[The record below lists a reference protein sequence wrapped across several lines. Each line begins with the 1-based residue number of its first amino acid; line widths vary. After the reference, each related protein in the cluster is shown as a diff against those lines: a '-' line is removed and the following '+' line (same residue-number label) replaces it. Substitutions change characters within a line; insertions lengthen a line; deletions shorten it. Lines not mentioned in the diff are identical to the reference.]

1 MLVGSYVG
9 GGALGI
15 MGSYVGGGGIGGGAV
30 RAFATGAGVGVG
42 VGVGNCVGEIELC
55 EDSDD
60 AVGVW
65 GASVGMSGR
74 L

>member
-9 GGALGI
+9 GGALVI

-42 VGVGNCVGEIELC
+42 VGVGNCVGEIELR
-55 EDSDD
+55 EDVDD

-65 GASVGMSGR
+65 GASVGMCGR